1 MIGLSRL
8 RGSERYG
15 ACDDEA
21 VEWETRGRLL
31 LEIVPEAPRGVQNIL
46 TMRQDVKP

>member
-1 MIGLSRL
+1 MIELSRL

-21 VEWETRGRLL
+21 VEWETRGRLF
-31 LEIVPEAPRGVQNIL
+31 LEIVPEALRGVQNIL
-46 TMRQDVKP
+46 TMKIGSKD

>member
-1 MIGLSRL
+1 MIELSHL

-21 VEWETRGRLL
+21 AEWETRGRLL
-31 LEIVPEAPRGVQNIL
+31 FEIAPEAPRGVQNIL
-46 TMRQDVKP
+46 TMKDRQ